1 MDIDIYV
8 IKSEHL
14 NIRNKMLKTTLDLI
28 MGMMKNNNY
37 NVKIINI
44 LKPSIEDIENNIS
57 EYDKKINLNNEE
69 ITDSDFKSSQVKFNL
84 AQLSNLHKHMQ
95 AYELIKTS
103 KTRHNFIIED
113 DILILDEHRN
123 NFNDFL
129 KLLKTID
136 YDLLLTCLAMN
147 DDTNKINIVP
157 VNNYFKILLTKNSYF
172 ITPTIAKKLSEY
184 MNVIRFPMK
193 LSLSKFIFDNKDTL
207 KSYLLNKHTIFEG
220 SKIGVFPTSVNTTNY
235 LIQNN
240 SYTTLTNMINNNESD
255 LDKAYKHYM
264 EYGKDNADFQHML
277 GLLYY
282 KNKKYKEAIDILKL
296 AVINFKKN
304 EGYMIQYNEIIN
316 NCINIYQYYQDDIKD
331 CFNKKGLY

>member
-1 MDIDIYV
+1 
-8 IKSEHL
+8 
-14 NIRNKMLKTTLDLI
+14 MLMTTLDLVI
-28 MGMMKNNNY
+28 GMMKNNNF

-44 LKPSIEDIENNIS
+44 LKPSIEDIEQNLTD
-57 EYDKKINLNNEE
+57 YDKKINLNNDE
-69 ITDSDFKSSQVKFNL
+69 INDPDFKTAQVKFNL
-84 AQLSNLHKHMQ
+84 AQLSNLHKHIQ
-95 AYELIKTS
+95 AYDIIKNS
-103 KTRHNFIIED
+103 KTKHNFIIED
-113 DILILDEHRN
+113 DIILLDEHKN

-147 DDTNKINIVP
+147 DDNKINVVP

-172 ITPTIAKKLSEY
+172 LTPSTAKKLYEY
-184 MNVIRFPMK
+184 MSVIRFPMK
-193 LSLSKFIFDNKDTL
+193 LSLSKFIFDNKNTL

-220 SKIGVFPTSVNTTNY
+220 SKLGIFPTTVNTTNY

-240 SYTTLTNMINNNESD
+240 SYITLTNMINNNETD
-255 LDKAYKHYM
+255 LNKAYKHYM
-264 EYGKDNADFQHML
+264 DYGRDNADFQHML

-316 NCINIYQYYQDDIKD
+316 NCINIYQLYQDDIKD

>member
-14 NIRNKMLKTTLDLI
+14 KLRNKMLMTTLDLVI
-28 MGMMKNNNY
+28 GMMKNNNF

-44 LKPSIEDIENNIS
+44 LKPSIEDIEQNLTD
-57 EYDKKINLNNEE
+57 YDKKINLNNDE
-69 ITDSDFKSSQVKFNL
+69 INDPDFKTAQVKFNL
-84 AQLSNLHKHMQ
+84 AQLSNLHKHIQ
-95 AYELIKTS
+95 AYDIIKNS
-103 KTRHNFIIED
+103 KTKHNFIIED
-113 DILILDEHRN
+113 DIILLDEHKN

-147 DDTNKINIVP
+147 DDNKINVVP

-172 ITPTIAKKLSEY
+172 LTPSTAKKLYEY
-184 MNVIRFPMK
+184 MSVIRFPMK
-193 LSLSKFIFDNKDTL
+193 LSLSKFIFDNKNTL

-220 SKIGVFPTSVNTTNY
+220 SKLGIFPTTVNTTNY

-240 SYTTLTNMINNNESD
+240 SYITLTNMINNNETD
-255 LDKAYKHYM
+255 LNKAYKHYM
-264 EYGKDNADFQHML
+264 DYGRDNADFQHML

-316 NCINIYQYYQDDIKD
+316 NCINIYQLYQDDIKD